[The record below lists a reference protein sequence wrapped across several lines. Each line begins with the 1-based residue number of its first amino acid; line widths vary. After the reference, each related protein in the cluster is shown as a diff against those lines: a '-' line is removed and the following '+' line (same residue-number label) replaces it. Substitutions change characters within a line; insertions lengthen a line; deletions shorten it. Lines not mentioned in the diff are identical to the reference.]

1 MHWEQ
6 DSLGKFFLM
15 RVQEVPNICNG
26 WLAAILS
33 WYHVCSGLME
43 ISNCS
48 SVSPIATDQS
58 SPPPRQMN
66 IDKAKAGPVVSDRV
80 SCSLVLPHWEGE
92 QVEAGLVRVFPDV
105 ELEKSFN
112 GKLALSPDVVVGAD
126 LEGEPALVVGSQVQ
140 DHRDH

>member
-6 DSLGKFFLM
+6 DSLGKFFSLF
-15 RVQEVPNICNG
+15 
-26 WLAAILS
+26 AILS
-33 WYHVCSGLME
+33 WNHVYSGFME
-43 ISNCS
+43 ICS

-66 IDKAKAGPVVSDRV
+66 IDKAKAGPVVGDRV

-92 QVEAGLVRVFPDV
+92 QVEAGLVWVFPDV

-126 LEGEPALVVGSQVQ
+126 LEGEPALVVSSQVQ

>member
-1 MHWEQ
+1 MQ
-6 DSLGKFFLM
+6 
-15 RVQEVPNICNG
+15 
-26 WLAAILS
+26 WLAGCNLS
-33 WYHVCSGLME
+33 WYHIRSVLME

-48 SVSPIATDQS
+48 SVCPIVTDQN

-66 IDKAKAGPVVSDRV
+66 IDKAKAGPVVGDRV

-92 QVEAGLVRVFPDV
+92 QVEAGLVRILPDV

-126 LEGEPALVVGSQVQ
+126 LEGEPALVVSSQVQ

>member
-1 MHWEQ
+1 MQ
-6 DSLGKFFLM
+6 
-15 RVQEVPNICNG
+15 
-26 WLAAILS
+26 WLAGCNLS
-33 WYHVCSGLME
+33 WYHIRSVLME

-48 SVSPIATDQS
+48 SVCPIVTDQN

-66 IDKAKAGPVVSDRV
+66 IDKAKAGLVVGDWV
-80 SCSLVLPHWEGE
+80 PCSLVLAHWQGE
-92 QVEAGLVRVFPDV
+92 QVEAGLVRILPDV

-126 LEGEPALVVGSQVQ
+126 LEGEPALVVSSQVQ

>member
-1 MHWEQ
+1 
-6 DSLGKFFLM
+6 
-15 RVQEVPNICNG
+15 
-26 WLAAILS
+26 
-33 WYHVCSGLME
+33 ME
-43 ISNCS
+43 ICS
-48 SVSPIATDQS
+48 SVCPIATDQS

-80 SCSLVLPHWEGE
+80 SCSLVLPHCEGE